1 MKNKQ
6 ITIVDVAK
14 AAGVSIATVSNV
26 LNRRNVPLSKDTIRK
41 VEAAAEELGY
51 RRNVMAASLSRKK
64 TYELG
69 LLIPSF
75 GGYYGTFADRMQR
88 IVHACGYHLSVF
100 SSSNSS
106 ELEQRHLETLLQR
119 RVDGLFC
126 HGLAMSP
133 DTTRTIVGEGTP
145 LVLFNAWGWPTDFA
159 LGAVNL
165 DFVDG
170 SAAAVRHL
178 AARGCKAIFY
188 MGKKNSRATD
198 EQRRIG
204 FMQGIRSLPSSGE
217 LLSGILETDDW
228 PEEEWLPELL
238 RASRNLRPVGV
249 LAFDDFFAFNLTSR
263 LAEAGIQVPHEVK
276 VVGINNQSYARYT
289 YPAITSL
296 DIDYER
302 QAGTAVRLLLSH
314 IEGEGACERIG
325 KLPRPAEQRFETDV
339 PMTLIPRASTE

>member
-6 ITIVDVAK
+6 VTIVDVAH

-26 LNRRNVPLSKDTIRK
+26 LNRRNVPLAEETIKK

-51 RRNVMAASLSRKK
+51 RRNVMAASLSRRR

-75 GGYYGTFADRMQR
+75 GGYYGTFADTMQHA
-88 IVHACGYHLSVF
+88 VHACGYHLSVF
-100 SSSNSS
+100 SSSNNP
-106 ELEQRHLETLLQR
+106 ELEQRHLEMLLQR

-126 HGLAMSP
+126 HGMAMTP
-133 DTTRTIVGEGTP
+133 ETMRKIVGEGTP

-165 DFVDG
+165 GFSDG
-170 SAAAVRHL
+170 SAEAVRHL
-178 AARGCKAIFY
+178 ADRGCQAIFY
-188 MGKKNSRATD
+188 LGKKSSRAID

-204 FMQGIRSLPSSGE
+204 FEQGLRSLPANAKIV
-217 LLSGILETDDW
+217 SGIVETDGVPHEAW
-228 PEEEWLPELL
+228 VSELL
-238 RASRNLRPVGV
+238 RASRGVRPLGI
-249 LAFDDFFAFNLTSR
+249 LAFDDLFAFMLLSR
-263 LAEAGIQVPHEVK
+263 LTEAGIRVPQEVK
-276 VVGINNQSYARYT
+276 IVGINNQTYARSA

-302 QAGTAVRLLLSH
+302 QAGSAVRLLLASLEDAGASEH
-314 IEGEGACERIG
+314 IGE
-325 KLPRPAEQRFETDV
+325 LPEPSGNSFETNI
-339 PMTLIPRASTE
+339 PMTLIVRASTG